1 MSRAESEAQKM
12 TDNQGIIWKPL
23 YIDGVNNDYLIS
35 EKRDVYNFRRHALM
49 SSDCRDPRYK
59 GQYVRLCCGSKKR
72 SFRLDVLMRIAF
84 PELFANDTECWK
96 LIRIGDEPTCYEVT
110 PSGSVRR
117 QDNHRAVKPL
127 ERADGYCLIRLRH
140 HGRTVTL
147 YLHRI
152 VANAFLPNP
161 DGLEIIN
168 HKDENKANNAV
179 SNLEWCDKSYNI
191 RYAGAAAR
199 AGSHANLTKKLKAL
213 ADAGNKK
220 AAEILQTKR
229 YYDNDTLLQDALRL
243 TA

>member
-1 MSRAESEAQKM
+1 MTRAESEAQKM
-12 TDNQGIIWKPL
+12 TKNQGVSWKPL
-23 YIDGVNNDYLIS
+23 HIDGVNDDYLIS
-35 EKRDVYNFRRHALM
+35 ENSEVYNFRRHVIM
-49 SSDCRDPRYK
+49 SDNFSGQQYK
-59 GQYVRLCCGSKKR
+59 GRYVRLCCGVKKR
-72 SFRLDVLMRIAF
+72 SFRLDVLMRRTF
-84 PELFANDTECWK
+84 PELFGSDTEDWET
-96 LIRIGDEPTCYEVT
+96 IWINGEPSGYEVA
-110 PSGSVRR
+110 PSGAVRR
-117 QDNHRAVKPL
+117 QDDHRAVKPV
-127 ERADGYCLIRLRH
+127 ERPDGYCLIRMRH
-140 HGRTVTL
+140 HGKTVTM

-229 YYDNDTLLQDALRL
+229 YYDNDMLLQDALCL